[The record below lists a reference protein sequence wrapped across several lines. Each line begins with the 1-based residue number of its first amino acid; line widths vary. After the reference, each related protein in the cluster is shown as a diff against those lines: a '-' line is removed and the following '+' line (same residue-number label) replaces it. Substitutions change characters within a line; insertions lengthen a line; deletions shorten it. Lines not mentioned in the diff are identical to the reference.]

1 MHVVDFLRDFDV
13 DGGYQAHLDR
23 DFRYGNYCLGFWAHS
38 WYGLIF
44 KKSWMAL
51 AGFSDTN
58 KPKNGAMTMVFSFIA
73 CLMLSYVLAHVIAFA
88 GAMTYTGGAKFGVI
102 CWLGFMAPPLFTQ
115 HIAENRRANLF
126 AINAAYWL
134 LVMALGGGLLAAFH
148 G

>member
-1 MHVVDFLRDFDV
+1 MHLVTYTAVLFSVMLTQHMMMIVVVAAIVEWL
-13 DGGYQAHLDR
+13 
-23 DFRYGNYCLGFWAHS
+23 LGAL

-44 KKSWMAL
+44 RKSWMAM

-58 KPKNGAMTMVFSFIA
+58 KPKNGALGMVSSLIA
-73 CLMLSYVLAHVIAFA
+73 CLLLTYVIAHVVSWA
-88 GAMTYTGGAKFGVI
+88 GAMTFTGGAKLGVI

-115 HIAENRRANLF
+115 HIFENRRANLF

-134 LVMALGGGLLAAFH
+134 LVMAIAGGMTAAFH

>member
-1 MHVVDFLRDFDV
+1 MHVVSDSAALFSVMLT
-13 DGGYQAHLDR
+13 GHLMTIILIAAVIEWL
-23 DFRYGNYCLGFWAHS
+23 LGAL

-44 KKSWMAL
+44 RKSWLVM
-51 AGFSDTN
+51 AGFSETN
-58 KPKNGAMTMVFSFIA
+58 KPKNGAMTMVCSFIA
-73 CLMLSYVLAHVIAFA
+73 CLLLTFVIAHVVGWA
-88 GAMTYTGGAKFGVI
+88 GAVNFTSGAKLGII

-134 LVMALGGGLLAAFH
+134 LVMAIGGGLTAAFR